1 MVNFGTN
8 GICDITIRCDAAG
21 HKKTDRLSELLCQWA
36 QEENLSVRTTV
47 QMMSDQTLQSGD
59 RVMYLAD
66 RDLRYLTSDGHYCLL
81 HCTAGTSRI
90 RLSFREAVLQLAAA
104 DDSPYLVINRGI
116 LVNAAHI
123 AGHTSTAF
131 VLDDGTS
138 LPIRRADRQRLIRA
152 YDSGS
157 LSRTPP

>member
-1 MVNFGTN
+1 
-8 GICDITIRCDAAG
+8 
-21 HKKTDRLSELLCQWA
+21 
-36 QEENLSVRTTV
+36 
-47 QMMSDQTLQSGD
+47 
-59 RVMYLAD
+59 MYLAD